1 MSEGLKLISGT
12 AHPGLARKVCDYIG
26 VPLAEA
32 LVTRFADGEVSVE
45 IRENIR
51 GGDIF
56 IFQPTFA
63 PADNLFE
70 LLIMI
75 DAARRASSGRI
86 TAVIP
91 YFGYAR
97 QDRKDRPRV
106 PITAKLVANLIVEA
120 GADRVLTM
128 DLHSPQI
135 QGFFDIPFDHLFAA
149 PVLIEYFQQK
159 QMSDLVIVAPDIGS
173 VKMARAFAK
182 RLGAGLAIV
191 DKRRPKPDVTEVVTL
206 IGDVKGKNAV
216 LIDDVCTTGSTLC
229 QAAEALDAQGARS
242 VWAGITHGVFCGDAL
257 VRIERSPI
265 VEIAV
270 TDSVPHT
277 AQLPGKIRVLSVA
290 SLLGEAVLRI
300 HEEKSLSSLFV

>member
-1 MSEGLKLISGT
+1 MDALKVFSGT
-12 AHPGLARKVCDYIG
+12 AHPLLARRVCSYMG
-26 VPLAEA
+26 AELGQA
-32 LVTRFADGEVSVE
+32 DISRFADGEISVE
-45 IRENIR
+45 IVDNIR
-51 GGDIF
+51 GADVF

-63 PADNLFE
+63 PAENLLE

-75 DAARRASSGRI
+75 DAVRRASAWRI

-106 PITAKLVANLIVEA
+106 PITAKLAANLITVA
-120 GADRVLTM
+120 GAMRVLTM

-149 PVLIEYFQQK
+149 PVLIGYFEQK
-159 QMSDLVIVAPDIGS
+159 GLPDLVVVSPDIGS

-191 DKRRPKPDVTEVVTL
+191 DKRRPRADVTEVVNL
-206 IGDVKGKNAV
+206 IGDVKGKNV
-216 LIDDVCTTGSTLC
+216 LIIDDVTTTGSTLV
-229 QAAEALDAQGARS
+229 QAAEALSREGARS
-242 VWAGITHGVFCGDAL
+242 IYACITHGVFCGDAL
-257 VRIERSPI
+257 EKIERSPI
-265 VEIAV
+265 VELAV
-270 TDSVPHT
+270 TDSVPHAT
-277 AQLPGKIRVLSVA
+277 HSLPPKIRTLSVA
-290 SLLGEAVLRI
+290 QLLGEAVLRI